1 MKKKIIFQI
10 IIFLIILFLSVFVY
24 YKYLKIEKIDEK
36 IDDDKSILEIDSNK
50 NTLEKEKVKDSESL
64 GENGKSIIENIK
76 YFKEDIYGNKYNLK
90 AEKGEIIQ
98 NESKYVLLINVSGVI
113 SLDNKSEIFIYSKFA
128 KYNSNTFD
136 TEFYSDVKA
145 IYENNIIRGE
155 NLDLF
160 FKDNY
165 GEMYNNIEFS
175 NNDSKVL
182 ADKIFFDL
190 ANGDIKINMYN
201 DNSKVSIIKN

>member
-1 MKKKIIFQI
+1 MK
-10 IIFLIILFLSVFVY
+10 IL
-24 YKYLKIEKIDEK
+24 
-36 IDDDKSILEIDSNK
+36 
-50 NTLEKEKVKDSESL
+50 
-64 GENGKSIIENIK
+64 NI
-76 YFKEDIYGNKYNLK
+76 FKEDTYGNKFTLK
-90 AEKGEIIQ
+90 AKKGEIIQ

-145 IYENNIIRGE
+145 IYENNVIRGE

-165 GEMYNNIEFS
+165 GEMYNNIVFYNS
-175 NNDSKVL
+175 DSKVI

-201 DNSKVSIIKN
+201 DNNKVSIIKN